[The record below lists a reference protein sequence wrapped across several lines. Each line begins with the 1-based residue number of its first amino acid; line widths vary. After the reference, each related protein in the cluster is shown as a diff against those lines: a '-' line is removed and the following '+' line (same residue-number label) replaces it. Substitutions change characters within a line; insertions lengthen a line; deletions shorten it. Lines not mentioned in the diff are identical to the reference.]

1 MTACRASSIGFC
13 ERAAVNSTALLT
25 MRTRRCA
32 VRTAAMTLSVVS
44 LAIASIAHD
53 NRHRDVENL
62 SRSFGRPLATI
73 QIFFE
78 VMMRDFASSL
88 FRWLI
93 VTARGSIFF
102 RHDEAEFPRASQTA
116 CNLLKGTERGSRAAD
131 GAPLDALRPLN
142 NRLNTQDQY
151 ELSFIRETLSPFA
164 RRFSTEG
171 RSPSASTARSHE
183 GPKEDILAATRCTF
197 WKRQKH
203 KEAGRCI
210 AQWFAAAATGAQT

>member
-1 MTACRASSIGFC
+1 
-13 ERAAVNSTALLT
+13 
-25 MRTRRCA
+25 MRC
-32 VRTAAMTLSVVS
+32 
-44 LAIASIAHD
+44 
-53 NRHRDVENL
+53 
-62 SRSFGRPLATI
+62 
-73 QIFFE
+73 
-78 VMMRDFASSL
+78 FASSL
-88 FRWLI
+88 LRRLI

-116 CNLLKGTERGSRAAD
+116 CNLLKGTELGSRAAD

-151 ELSFIRETLSPFA
+151 ELSFIRETLSPSA

-203 KEAGRCI
+203 EEAGRCI
-210 AQWFAAAATGAQT
+210 AQWFATAATGAQT